1 MDTDCQV
8 DDNTLRQI
16 AERLGRE
23 PRGLRE
29 VAVADGE
36 GHPVVI
42 RVASVVNGKPF
53 PTLYWLIDPAIN
65 YRIDQAEARGTIAE
79 LQARVDA
86 EPALQA
92 AMAGDHRR
100 HIARR
105 ESFLRAAERAH
116 LDASGQWPAILE
128 RGIGGIAD
136 FTRIRCLHT
145 WYAAH
150 LVEANTVGAML
161 EALWAEGAADQDTPG
176 EDAAAVV
183 NRPR

>member
-1 MDTDCQV
+1 MDAESLQV
-8 DDNTLRQI
+8 DVVRTI

-29 VAVADGE
+29 VVVVDAKGA
-36 GHPVVI
+36 PVVI
-42 RVASVVNGKPF
+42 RVASVVDGKPF
-53 PTLYWLIDPAIN
+53 PTLYWLIDPALN
-65 YRIDQAEARGTIAE
+65 YRIDRAEARGTIAG

-86 EPALQA
+86 DPALQA
-92 AMAGDHRR
+92 AMVLDHRR

-105 ESFLRAAERAH
+105 ESNLSDADRAH
-116 LDASGQWPAILE
+116 LDAKGQWPAISE

-150 LVEANTVGAML
+150 LVEANTVGAL
-161 EALWAEGAADQDTPG
+161 LQALWAGENASGAISSQPPLLP
-176 EDAAAVV
+176 
-183 NRPR
+183 PR